1 MCIER
6 NSRCVLYNRS
16 RGKEGRVEKDYRQNS
31 LPPPPRFFLVCLVKL
46 EVYLFLSFYTFS
58 SLLPPP
64 LSVPFHTL
72 LSSFFFFSESWEAS
86 LLESFFSQSKCRS
99 SVFGDSLHTDAEEE
113 MEGITSFSAPSAAIL
128 HSHSTLTETLKGLP
142 TLHLCHLSHPMEG
155 LWLTDSSTWSV
166 SESLPFC

>member
-1 MCIER
+1 MFYITAR
-6 NSRCVLYNRS
+6 
-16 RGKEGRVEKDYRQNS
+16 EGRKEESKRITVKT
-31 LPPPPRFFLVCLVKL
+31 LPPPPRFFLFCLVKL

-58 SLLPPP
+58 SLLPPPP